1 MRLGRL
7 RFGCAPVVGAVCVTG
22 LALWGMASTGRGA
35 RRRRP
40 LIKYNGN
47 SRDYWEHPPADWF
60 MGDETA
66 QQHGTHPYP
75 GQPLPTPHD
84 ELVGLVK
91 DNIKL
96 LPGFHIEVL
105 ADQLD
110 CARQMVFG
118 SRQHALCRLLDRP
131 RVRAE
136 EAGRQV
142 GGEDH
147 HQGAASTDR
156 HRLSTTATSTSPT
169 STRSIATRISPTIST
184 TRRARSSTATSRRTP
199 RTAGS
204 TWLRIRRR
212 RAGST
217 FRSARPA
224 TSA

>member
-1 MRLGRL
+1 MRLARL
-7 RFGCAPVVGAVCVTG
+7 RFGILPTLVGVAG
-22 LALWGMASTGRGA
+22 LAAVGMASTVPA
-35 RRRRP
+35 RADDA

-96 LPGFHIEVL
+96 QPGFHIEIL

-118 SRQHALCRLLDRP
+118 NDGTLYAGCWTDHVFALKKQGDKWVSKVIIKGLRQPTGIGIYNGNLYVADIDRKS
-131 RVRAE
+131 V
-136 EAGRQV
+136 V
-142 GGEDH
+142 
-147 HQGAASTDR
+147 
-156 HRLSTTATSTSPT
+156 
-169 STRSIATRISPTIST
+169 
-184 TRRARSSTATSRRTP
+184 
-199 RTAGS
+199 
-204 TWLRIRRR
+204 
-212 RAGST
+212 
-217 FRSARPA
+217 
-224 TSA
+224 

>member
-7 RFGCAPVVGAVCVTG
+7 RFWLRPVVGAVCVTG
-22 LALWGMASTGRGA
+22 IALWGIASTGAA
-35 RRRRP
+35 RADDA
-40 LIKYNGN
+40 LIKYNSN
-47 SRDYWEHPPADWF
+47 TRDYWVHPPADWF

-118 SRQHALCRLLDRP
+118 ADNTLYVGCWTDHVFALKK
-131 RVRAE
+131 
-136 EAGRQV
+136 
-142 GGEDH
+142 
-147 HQGAASTDR
+147 QGDQWVAK
-156 HRLSTTATSTSPT
+156 
-169 STRSIATRISPTIST
+169 TIIK
-184 TRRARSSTATSRRTP
+184 
-199 RTAGS
+199 G
-204 TWLRIRRR
+204 
-212 RAGST
+212 
-217 FRSARPA
+217 
-224 TSA
+224 

>member
-1 MRLGRL
+1 MQLGRL
-7 RFGCAPVVGAVCVTG
+7 RFWLRPMVGAVCVTG
-22 LALWGMASTGRGA
+22 LALFGIASTVPA
-35 RRRRP
+35 RADDP

-84 ELVGLVK
+84 ELVSLVK
-91 DNIKL
+91 ENIKL

-105 ADQLD
+105 ASGLD

-118 SRQHALCRLLDRP
+118 SDNTLYVGCWTDHVFALKKQGDSGWRRP
-131 RVRAE
+131 SSRGCGNRP
-136 EAGRQV
+136 
-142 GGEDH
+142 
-147 HQGAASTDR
+147 ASA
-156 HRLSTTATSTSPT
+156 STTATSTLPT

-184 TRRARSSTATSRRTP
+184 TRRARSSIATSRRTP

-217 FRSARPA
+217 FRSVRPA